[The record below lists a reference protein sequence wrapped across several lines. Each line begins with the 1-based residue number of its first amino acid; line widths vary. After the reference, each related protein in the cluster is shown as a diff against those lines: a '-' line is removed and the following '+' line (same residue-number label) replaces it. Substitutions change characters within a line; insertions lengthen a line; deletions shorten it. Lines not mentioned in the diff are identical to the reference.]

1 MPAPVLSAADRPS
14 PRAAAAEVRR
24 DLVHRL
30 RALPI
35 LKGTVMTLGMTG
47 FFVAYFHV
55 LRHPVFPVTEM
66 PRIALDHWIPF
77 TPQAL
82 WIYFTLWFYV
92 ALTPAL
98 LASRRELMGYAGWI
112 GALCAFGL
120 ALFWAFPTA
129 VPPPVIEPGAHAGFG
144 VLHGVDAAGNACPSL
159 HVATAVFSAA
169 WLHRLLVQMRVGP
182 AWRVLNV
189 IWAVAIVWSTMAVR
203 QHVVLDVVG
212 GLALGALFA
221 VPALRWQRR
230 VTEPAGEYDA
240 GARVAAMDSRASG
253 AEGSR
258 ENA

>member
-1 MPAPVLSAADRPS
+1 MPTPALPAADRPA
-14 PRAAAAEVRR
+14 PRVDAADVRR

-30 RALPI
+30 CAHPV
-35 LKGTVMTLGMTG
+35 LKGVGMTLGMTG
-47 FFVAYFHV
+47 FFVAYFYL

-82 WIYFTLWFYV
+82 WVYFTLWVYV

-98 LASRRELMGYAGWI
+98 LATRRELLGFAGWI

-120 ALFWAFPTA
+120 GIFWAFPTA
-129 VPPPVIEPGAHAGFG
+129 VPAPLIEPGTYPGFS

-159 HVATAVFSAA
+159 HVAAAVFSAA
-169 WLHRLLVQMRVGP
+169 WLHRVLHQMQVGP
-182 AWRVLNV
+182 AWRVANAL
-189 IWAVAIVWSTMAVR
+189 WAIAIVWSTVAVR
-203 QHVVLDVVG
+203 QHVVLDVLG
-212 GLALGALFA
+212 GLVLGALFA
-221 VPALRWQRR
+221 IPALRWQGRLTR
-230 VTEPAGEYDA
+230 AAGEYDA
-240 GARVAAMDSRASG
+240 GARVAAMDSRAPG